1 MRTLHIIGVMT
12 AAVATGHAI
21 GADTYPSRSIRML
34 VPYAVG
40 GNADIMA
47 RAVSQRLTDRMGQ
60 QIVVDNRPGAAGMIA
75 TELAA
80 RSAPDGYTM
89 IAISSSHTVNPS
101 LLKKMPY
108 DSLKDFAPVSQIGV
122 TPMLVVA
129 HPTVGANNI
138 KELVALAKAKPGTL
152 NFGSNGNGSPANLAG
167 LLLNSMSGIT
177 LTHVGYK
184 GTAQATTDVL
194 AGHIQ
199 LGFPSLTSVMPHVR
213 TGKLRALAITTAKRS
228 ALASEIPTVAESGV
242 PGYQTS
248 IWVGILLPAG
258 TPAAIVDRVNRDVR
272 QVLTTSDIPE
282 KFAGM
287 GADVLYNTPAEFTE
301 LMKAEI
307 AKWNK
312 LIRETGLKVDLAG

>member
-1 MRTLHIIGVMT
+1 MQAMPILGVVV
-12 AAVATGHAI
+12 AALSANAHA
-21 GADTYPSRSIRML
+21 ADSYPSRAIRML

-89 IAISSSHTVNPS
+89 VAISSSHTVNPS

-129 HPTVGANNI
+129 HPSVTAGTI
-138 KELVALAKAKPGTL
+138 KELIALAKAKPGQL

-199 LGFPSLTSVMPHVR
+199 LGFPSLTSVMPLVR
-213 TGKLRALAITTAKRS
+213 TGKLKALAITTAKRS
-228 ALASEIPTVAESGV
+228 ALAPDIPTVAESGV

-248 IWVGILLPAG
+248 IWVGILLPSG

-272 QVLTTSDIPE
+272 HVLTSSDIPE
-282 KFAGM
+282 KFAAM
-287 GADVLYNTPAEFTE
+287 GADVLSNTPAEFTE

-307 AKWNK
+307 AKWNR
-312 LIRETGLKVDLAG
+312 LIRDTGLKVDLAG

>member
-12 AAVATGHAI
+12 AALATGHAT
-21 GADTYPSRSIRML
+21 GAETYPSRAIRML

-47 RAVSQRLTDRMGQ
+47 RSVSQRLSERMGQ

-129 HPTVGANNI
+129 HPSVGANNI
-138 KELVALAKAKPGTL
+138 KELVA
-152 NFGSNGNGSPANLAG
+152 FAG

-228 ALASEIPTVAESGV
+228 ALAPEIPTVAESGV

-248 IWVGILLPAG
+248 IWVGILLPAK
-258 TPAAIVDRVNRDVR
+258 TPAAIVDRVSRDVR